1 VAEAGLVEVEAE
13 AAKVVARPEVVDSVE
28 ADSVA
33 EEVKV
38 LAVAVPVD
46 PEVGLAAVAAATTA
60 LAWEVA
66 EVAVAT
72 MALAATTVQVE
83 VAAATMAPEAIMV
96 LEVVAAAT
104 TAAPGEVDS
113 GDLAVEVSV
122 AVADRVGNLP
132 RLVPGLPRTLR
143 PSGSTQPS
151 LVSSRLTEF

>member
-1 VAEAGLVEVEAE
+1 
-13 AAKVVARPEVVDSVE
+13 VVDSVE

-46 PEVGLAAVAAATTA
+46 PEVGLAAVAEGITV

-72 MALAATTVQVE
+72 MAPEAIMVLAE

-96 LEVVAAAT
+96 LEVVAAGT
-104 TAAPGEVDS
+104 TAAPGRWIWGTRWWRS
-113 GDLAVEVSV
+113 W
-122 AVADRVGNLP
+122 R
-132 RLVPGLPRTLR
+132 R
-143 PSGSTQPS
+143 
-151 LVSSRLTEF
+151 

>member
-1 VAEAGLVEVEAE
+1 VAGLVEVEAG
-13 AAKVVARPEVVDSVE
+13 AAKVVAR
-28 ADSVA
+28 
-33 EEVKV
+33 

-46 PEVGLAAVAAATTA
+46 PEVGLAAVAEGITVLAWEAAEVAAATTA
-60 LAWEVA
+60 LA
-66 EVAVAT
+66 
-72 MALAATTVQVE
+72 ATTVLVE